1 METEKKYQS
10 FLCPLKEL
18 ADKEIHVEG
27 GKITMDIPAFQ
38 RGLVWNPAQVE
49 ALWDSVLRG
58 IPIGTITLIQY
69 TGARGDNEATHGVF
83 DGQQRLNALSLG
95 YKNPFATDKDGAN
108 ESILWLD
115 LLPKQGTIKT
125 RKFYLYLTTPGQPW
139 GYKIS
144 DAVGDNSQS
153 RLSADE
159 YRSAMGEAFGD
170 ALREQTAKPQAR
182 EMWPYQAQCP
192 VPFGIIWEAAQE
204 PGDFKEHLLA
214 AVKKYGAGRAWYEK
228 KVAAQLG
235 KLAEADMGV
244 LENGLENAKAA
255 KAVVVVSPQ
264 TFDRTLGAVDDT
276 QAETD
281 VAVFFSRL
289 NRGGSVPGPEDV
301 NYSILKSIVPALG
314 SIDTIAENRMK
325 PSRMATIAMR
335 LYLTERRDQRW
346 RTNITRKDVYG
357 LASDGEFREYVK
369 VDGPLQQRVRKL
381 EEMLLWARTSG
392 SRGIPAYVLSYVVRN
407 NPELYMLFLSMVEQ
421 AEQND
426 STYLAAFVLLAI
438 YGSNITYAHAYEHS
452 RKSIRQLLYHLAVNG
467 QLYLPPPPAIYHGIL
482 EAARD
487 RNKDALDQA
496 WNPDLY
502 KGAVDRVWGWSNFES
517 RILLLY
523 ACRDYIGRTFPK
535 YDPANAAWKDDN
547 CPWDYD
553 HIFPQNW
560 LIHGQGN
567 RQGGY
572 HGIVNDFINCI
583 GNIAPIPFTRNR
595 QRHDNA
601 PYDAEHHYLENEDAG
616 LFTDL
621 DNSDPKPAFLC
632 EYPQNRIEND
642 QAATFDLGCII
653 ARRLERIYRECY
665 ESLKWGELLDFTECD
680 RERRDLFGRFAAAMR
695 AQGVQVDKCSVWAI
709 AHRGLQKQI
718 QQPGDWGRDWLA
730 CGIPMDFEDASGNQ
744 RKGLACICSNG
755 KMVEWGM
762 RRHPDETGVDGD
774 TYAWWLPNAD
784 NSADWPE
791 GKICK
796 TCKIQEVDDKMQ
808 EIAGAVVSLINA
820 RRVH

>member
-18 ADKEIHVEG
+18 ANKEIHVES

-49 ALWDSVLRG
+49 ALWDSVMRG

-69 TGARGDNEATHGVF
+69 TGARGDNKATHGVF

-115 LLPKQGTIKT
+115 LLPKNANIKT

-159 YRSAMGEAFGD
+159 YRRAMGEAFGD
-170 ALREQTAKPQAR
+170 ALREQNAKPQAR
-182 EMWPYQAQCP
+182 EMWPYQAECP

-214 AVKKYGAGRAWYEK
+214 AVKKYGPGCAWYDK
-228 KVAAQLG
+228 KVAPQLD
-235 KLAEADMGV
+235 KLAEADMRV
-244 LENGLENAKAA
+244 LENGLENARAA
-255 KAVVVVSPQ
+255 QAVVVVSPQ

-289 NRGGSVPGPEDV
+289 NRGGSVPSPEDV

-325 PSRMATIAMR
+325 PSRMAAIALR
-335 LYLTERRDQRW
+335 LYLTERDKRW
-346 RTNITRKDVYG
+346 RTNVTRKDVYE
-357 LASDGEFREYVK
+357 LATDGEFREYVK
-369 VDGPLQQRVRKL
+369 EDGPLQQRVRKL

-407 NPELYMLFLSMVEQ
+407 HPELYTLFLSMVEQ
-421 AEQND
+421 AKPGD
-426 STYLAAFVLLAI
+426 STYLAAFVLLAM
-438 YGSNITYAHAYEHS
+438 YGCNITYAHAYVHS
-452 RKSIRQLLYHLAVNG
+452 RGGIRQLLYHLSISG
-467 QLYLPPPPAIYHGIL
+467 QLYLPPPPAVYHGIL
-482 EAARD
+482 EAAQG
-487 RNKDALDQA
+487 RNNDALNQA

-502 KGAVDRVWGWSNFES
+502 KGAVNKVWGWSNFES

-560 LIHGQGN
+560 LISGQGN
-567 RQGGY
+567 RQGEY
-572 HGIVNDFINCI
+572 HGIVNDFIHCI
-583 GNIAPIPFTRNR
+583 GNIAPIPFARNR

-601 PYDAEHHYLENEDAG
+601 PYDAQLNYLGTEDAS
-616 LFTDL
+616 LFADL
-621 DNSDPKPAFLC
+621 ADSDPKPAFLC
-632 EYPQNRIEND
+632 KYPQNRIEND
-642 QAATFDLGCII
+642 QTATFDLGCII

-665 ESLKWGELLDFTECD
+665 ENLNWGDLLDFTECD
-680 RERRDLFGRFAAAMR
+680 RERRELFGRFTEAMR
-695 AQGVQVDKCSVWAI
+695 SQGAQVEECPVWAV
-709 AHRGLQKQI
+709 AHRGLQKPI
-718 QQPGDWGRDWLA
+718 QQPCDWGRDWLA
-730 CGIPMDFEDASGNQ
+730 CGIPMEYEDASGNQ

-755 KMVEWGM
+755 LSVEWGM

-774 TYAWWLPNAD
+774 TNAWWLPNAD
-784 NSADWPE
+784 NSADWP
-791 GKICK
+791 GGQICQ
-796 TCKIQEVDDKMQ
+796 TCKPHEVDDVKMQ
-808 EIAGAVVSLINA
+808 AIAAAVSSLINSS
-820 RRVH
+820 RIR